1 MHSEDALRHWISL
14 QGMPGYDPVS
24 QGEQGPHS
32 RTGKPRNQRPSDPSE
47 MELHD
52 LAADNPSQK
61 MTKLFPGASL
71 ASSFQDFRCTPQP
84 ANFQRFAETSEWLSA
99 NPGRCLWHARAALFH
114 KLTFK

>member
-61 MTKLFPGASL
+61 MTMLFPGASI
-71 ASSFQDFRCTPQP
+71 AVPESAPRVVFGSKTSTRTATRRPS
-84 ANFQRFAETSEWLSA
+84 RFTRKATST
-99 NPGRCLWHARAALFH
+99 AA
-114 KLTFK
+114 

>member
-24 QGEQGPHS
+24 QGEKGPHS

-71 ASSFQDFRCTPQP
+71 AAKSVSVTMPQSLPGWSTTRMQPMRRSSMIW
-84 ANFQRFAETSEWLSA
+84 ATSARLVS
-99 NPGRCLWHARAALFH
+99 GRTVTTAC
-114 KLTFK
+114 